1 MSRLGSNSVEKAT
14 YRREASPMAH
24 QTSICVPEP
33 MLHLL
38 VSLLSMAMMLN
49 LRSSHDDSGLL
60 QRLFTMR
67 FLSRASGVADEVF
80 GECMA
85 ATKLVVSRTFGFRHE
100 STEGI
105 DEEAIGKR
113 DTDRYQPPAEASRH
127 RRQDSI
133 SRRALDNPYSP
144 KISATSTLINDT
156 SYSTTVPKQPSLP
169 LSVEEILALTKPTI
183 EKLLQDS
190 GSVGAS
196 IGVLR
201 HGQQHFVNLGTQ
213 DLGVATLPDKDTVYL
228 TSSMS
233 KPIISTAVGI
243 LMDDFSKY
251 QLKFDTPVSAV
262 LSELKG
268 SPGILKTYTNQ
279 ELTVG
284 DLLDLRSSFQWMT
297 NLWESPNGDIPWKTI
312 DPVTSLLQH
321 LPANDTYTSQ
331 EGFVYNRNYSN
342 ECFALMA
349 MIIERKTGHSWT
361 EFVREKVFEPLGMHD
376 TFVGLTEAEKNSK
389 SQIFAKSHSVQVT
402 GVMPELLQCTDAHGV
417 VCRTKIA
424 ECFDRHYGHIPQPVE
439 ILPSQA
445 SGAGPVGPP
454 PVAAAAGIMSTTS
467 DLLKFYSKIMDVCN
481 QRQQQQ
487 NSKLLS
493 YQDHVSS
500 PLERGINHLFS
511 HIERKLSPNPFSST
525 CTYSGGW
532 NTVTVPMTSEERN
545 ASPRP
550 RWPGADGDNA
560 RRLESAI
567 NSKVHGDNLDY
578 TFFVTKPE
586 LNVPDVNT
594 EIDTPP
600 VTEPEM
606 NNKHLALYHGGNM
619 VGATSF
625 CWLLPDHETAVVV
638 LCNTRGFLLDAA
650 NLSGMLLAECLFLA
664 ELGSDSH
671 HDAGSVI
678 KTVRRTCEDTKK
690 MARAIQ
696 IDYLYNLARY
706 EHTLASRF
714 REVASPPD
722 AGETEL
728 ERFQGRYELTQD
740 VFITITGEKR
750 GLVLRLYG
758 TGYGYLLREL
768 HERVDNEELEKT
780 MTFAQPMAELIPS
793 GVGGTNRLK
802 VEDFVVVFKRETMA
816 GEWKGFE
823 WNFARNKTTRKQGDT
838 SPYFWRRMT
847 EKGTW
852 I

>member
-1 MSRLGSNSVEKAT
+1 
-14 YRREASPMAH
+14 
-24 QTSICVPEP
+24 
-33 MLHLL
+33 
-38 VSLLSMAMMLN
+38 
-49 LRSSHDDSGLL
+49 
-60 QRLFTMR
+60 MR
-67 FLSRASGVADEVF
+67 FLSRASGVADGVF

-85 ATKLVVSRTFGFRHE
+85 ATKLLVSRTFGFRHE
-100 STEGI
+100 STEVV

-113 DTDRYQPPAEASRH
+113 DTDRCQPPSEASRH
-127 RRQDSI
+127 HCQESI
-133 SRRALDNPYSP
+133 SGRAVDNPYSP
-144 KISATSTLINDT
+144 KESATSTLINDT
-156 SYSTTVPKQPSLP
+156 SHSATLPKQPSSLP
-169 LSVEEILALTKPTI
+169 LSVEEILTLTKPTI

-201 HGQQHFVNLGTQ
+201 HGQQYFVNLGTQ
-213 DLGVATLPDKDTVYL
+213 GLGGATLPDKDTVYL
-228 TSSMS
+228 ISSMS

-243 LMDDFSKY
+243 MMDDFSKY

-268 SPGILKTYTNQ
+268 SPGILKTYTDQ

-284 DLLDLRSSFQWMT
+284 HLLDLRSSFQWMT

-342 ECFALMA
+342 ECFALLA
-349 MIIERKTGHSWT
+349 MIIERKAGHSWT
-361 EFVREKVFEPLGMHD
+361 EFVREKVFEPIGMQN
-376 TFVGLTEAEKNSK
+376 TLVGLTEAERNSK
-389 SQIFAKSHSVQVT
+389 SKIFAKSHSVQVT
-402 GVMPELLQCTDAHGV
+402 GVMPELLHCTDAHGV

-424 ECFDRHYGHIPQPVE
+424 DCFDRHYGHIPRSFE
-439 ILPSQA
+439 ILPSQT
-445 SGAGPVGPP
+445 SGAGSLGPSP
-454 PVAAAAGIMSTTS
+454 LAAAAGIMSTTS
-467 DLLKFYSKIMDVCN
+467 DLLKFYSKIMDVYN

-487 NSKLLS
+487 NSKLRS

-511 HIERKLSPNPFSST
+511 HIERRLSPNPLSST

-532 NTVTVPMTSEERN
+532 NTVTVPMTPEERN
-545 ASPRP
+545 APPRP

-560 RRLESAI
+560 RRLEKAI
-567 NSKVHGDNLDY
+567 QSKVHGDNLDY
-578 TFFVTKPE
+578 TFFVTKPD
-586 LNVPDVNT
+586 LNVPILNMD
-594 EIDTPP
+594 IQKPP
-600 VTEPEM
+600 VTESEKD
-606 NNKHLALYHGGNM
+606 NKHLALYHGGNM

-625 CWLLPDHETAVVV
+625 CWLLPDHETAILV

-664 ELGSDSH
+664 ESDSDSRH
-671 HDAGSVI
+671 GTRAVI
-678 KTVRRTCEDTKK
+678 KEVKKACEDTAK

-696 IDYLYNLARY
+696 IDYLYDLAKY

-714 REVASPPD
+714 REVVSPP
-722 AGETEL
+722 GGTGKTEL

-740 VFITITGEKR
+740 VFITITEEKR
-750 GLVLRLYG
+750 GLILRLYG
-758 TGYGYLLREL
+758 TGYRYLLREL
-768 HERVDNEELEKT
+768 HQMVQGNEGLEKT

-793 GVGGTNRLK
+793 GIGGTNRLK
-802 VEDFVVVFKRETMA
+802 VEDFVVVFKRETMV
-816 GEWKGFE
+816 GQWKGFE
-823 WNFARNKTTRKQGDT
+823 WNFARDKNPRKQGDT
-838 SPYFWRRMT
+838 SPYFWRRVK
-847 EKGTW
+847 EKGTS